1 MMAGPQED
9 MVTLAIEAATRSP
22 CAKSKRG
29 VVVYG
34 PLNTFGVS
42 DDERYFIGDGFNGMP
57 NGYSCDGSD
66 ACRSMCSKRCL
77 HAEDRA
83 IRNALG
89 EESRGHL
96 HGCEA
101 VHVKVV
107 GGKLAW
113 GGGPSCWQCSR
124 TVLDVGLEAFW
135 LYERVHKTCTCPHA
149 DYGESGTDCFYCDG
163 VWCAVHSELAESS
176 CSCSPVDRHT
186 GLPPVQAHWVRYTA
200 DEFHRVTLE
209 ANGLIDPA

>member
-1 MMAGPQED
+1 MTQPPQD
-9 MVTLAIEAATRSP
+9 MIQLAIEAAGRSP
-22 CAKSKRG
+22 CMKSKRG
-29 VVVYG
+29 VVIFG
-34 PLNTFGVS
+34 PLGFS
-42 DDERYFIGDGFNGMP
+42 HRSKSYFVADGFNGMP
-57 NGYSCDGSD
+57 HGYSCDGSD
-66 ACRSMCSKRCL
+66 TCRSACSKRCL

-89 EESRGHL
+89 EESRSHL

-107 GGKLAW
+107 DGELVW

-124 TVLDVGLEAFW
+124 TVIDVGLEAFW
-135 LYERVHKTCTCPHA
+135 LYERARKNGSCPYS
-149 DYGESGTDCFYCDG
+149 DPESGRACNYCDG
-163 VWCAVHSELAESS
+163 IWCMNHPELVGYVDDPA
-176 CSCSPVDRHT
+176 CSCTLADRHT

-209 ANGLIDPA
+209 ANGLHA